1 MTRAGR
7 RSLSAD
13 DGSSSAGL
21 ACSRLLIATDLYGF
35 AMVTN
40 RELID
45 AALDSLHPLRRDDG
59 VKFGNVSAAVA
70 STSGRIYRGVNLF
83 TPAGAAQICAEKVAF
98 GAMATAGEYE
108 AVNVVAVWR
117 PQGGLDAH
125 VVPPCGWC
133 REFIS
138 QLAPPGR
145 DTIVVLGEQ
154 DGVPVSQLLPQNLWP
169 GPVIASGR

>member
-1 MTRAGR
+1 M
-7 RSLSAD
+7 
-13 DGSSSAGL
+13 GS
-21 ACSRLLIATDLYGF
+21 TDAAVYGF

-45 AALDSLHPLRRDDG
+45 AALESLHTLRRDDG

-70 STSGRIYRGVNLF
+70 SRSGGIYRGVNLF
-83 TPAGAAQICAEKVAF
+83 TPAGAAQICAEKMAF

-108 AVNVVAVWR
+108 AAKVVAVWR
-117 PQGGLDAH
+117 PRGGDDAH

-138 QLAPPGR
+138 QLAPAGHE
-145 DTIVVLGEQ
+145 TLVVLGEQ
-154 DGVPVSQLLPQNLWP
+154 DDLPVSQLLPRNLWP
-169 GPVIASGR
+169 GPVITPQH

>member
-1 MTRAGR
+1 M
-7 RSLSAD
+7 LS
-13 DGSSSAGL
+13 
-21 ACSRLLIATDLYGF
+21 
-35 AMVTN
+35 N

-70 STSGRIYRGVNLF
+70 SVSGRIYQGVNLF
-83 TPAGAAQICAEKVAF
+83 TPAGAAQICAEKMAF

-108 AVNVVAVWR
+108 AAKVVAVWR
-117 PQGGLDAH
+117 PSGGDDAH

-138 QLAPPGR
+138 QLAPAGHE
-145 DTIVVLGEQ
+145 TLIVLSEH
-154 DGVPVSQLLPQNLWP
+154 DDVPIRQLLPRNLWP
-169 GPVIASGR
+169 GPVIAPRQ